1 MYSLSLSLSLSL
13 SHLPG
18 VTATFFISLY
28 ARAKRGATPAG
39 KGLPEVP
46 FALYSCPPAN
56 GPQDE
61 ISRI

>member
-1 MYSLSLSLSLSL
+1 MYSLSLSLSLSHL
-13 SHLPG
+13 SG
-18 VTATFFISLY
+18 VTAAFFISLY

-39 KGLPEVP
+39 KGLSQVS

-56 GPQDE
+56 MPEGE

>member
-18 VTATFFISLY
+18 VTAAFFISSY

-39 KGLPEVP
+39 KGLPEVS

-56 GPQDE
+56 MPEGE